1 MFSIAVFDCLFKL
14 AIMVTLVCL
23 DIWVFTQTEAK
34 HGSRVEA
41 RLIMSNTHVEY
52 FLGGKY

>member
-1 MFSIAVFDCLFKL
+1 MFDCLFKL

-23 DIWVFTQTEAK
+23 DVWAFTQAEPDMV
-34 HGSRVEA
+34 GRVEA
-41 RLIMSNTHVEY
+41 RLIISDTHVEY